1 MTNSQTC
8 SGAIVVADS
17 EAVVREAVSVECGR
31 VLATLSRHEQEARD
45 RLELVCQEL
54 IKGQLDRLG
63 RCCDRGLQEIREAV
77 SHPHQLSDPHPT
89 PCPSTLYSVGPC
101 TCCPPTLSD
110 VSIQLGRQQM
120 IEKATDQI
128 NSGIRDSADSAVHK
142 AQERLSTLELE
153 ATSRVQSECER
164 LLRDFQEECDQRLQ
178 LDQQLEEDR
187 KREMEER
194 KQRLK
199 NLIENIFADEES
211 VSTENMAEALLE
223 EEEAELERRLSLRGS
238 QRGRRRPHSQLESS
252 LEGTERAESWA
263 LVQDSPAAA
272 AHEDAPAAQPATPQR
287 PQQMSMAQIL
297 MMLMLVCVRSMV
309 TQTLMAQ
316 VTMLPQERVRSQ
328 SLAMQSV
335 RAPAVVKTR
344 TRTVSQPLAQMQV
357 KPAVRKPPVRAAKS
371 ALPIAKARL
380 CVQTMPSKGMPPPL
394 PPKPPVAK
402 EDREEKAK
410 EADQKKE
417 KKKEKKEKKDK
428 QSSTSSSS
436 SSSSSEGEES
446 GKALER
452 AGVGRGTWQLVGGA
466 GHAALSLRAAG
477 RAASGGPDAGEPP
490 SPPPPLPATAPPAP
504 PGITRPISYVPGRTD
519 GDNKEDDGAIF
530 V

>member
-1 MTNSQTC
+1 M
-8 SGAIVVADS
+8 V
-17 EAVVREAVSVECGR
+17 
-31 VLATLSRHEQEARD
+31 
-45 RLELVCQEL
+45 
-54 IKGQLDRLG
+54 
-63 RCCDRGLQEIREAV
+63 
-77 SHPHQLSDPHPT
+77 
-89 PCPSTLYSVGPC
+89 
-101 TCCPPTLSD
+101 
-110 VSIQLGRQQM
+110 

-263 LVQDSPAAA
+263 LVQDSPATA
-272 AHEDAPAAQPATPQR
+272 AHEDAPAAQPASPQR
-287 PQQMSMAQIL
+287 PQQ
-297 MMLMLVCVRSMV
+297 
-309 TQTLMAQ
+309 
-316 VTMLPQERVRSQ
+316 
-328 SLAMQSV
+328 
-335 RAPAVVKTR
+335 
-344 TRTVSQPLAQMQV
+344 
-357 KPAVRKPPVRAAKS
+357 
-371 ALPIAKARL
+371 
-380 CVQTMPSKGMPPPL
+380 PPPL

-402 EDREEKAK
+402 EDRDKAK

-477 RAASGGPDAGEPP
+477 RAASGGPDA
-490 SPPPPLPATAPPAP
+490 PPAP

-519 GDNKEDDGAIF
+519 GDDKEDDGAIF